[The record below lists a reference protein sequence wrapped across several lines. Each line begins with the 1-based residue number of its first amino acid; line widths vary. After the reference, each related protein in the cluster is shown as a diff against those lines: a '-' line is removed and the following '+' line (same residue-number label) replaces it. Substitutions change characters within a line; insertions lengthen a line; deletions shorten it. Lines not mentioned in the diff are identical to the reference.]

1 MIHPVPLGPVV
12 WRPDP
17 GLAAA
22 AERAGIPAAAEGP
35 DQVLPLDLLGARA
48 GALLRESV
56 LSGEGGL
63 PVTERDLTA
72 MAVARVLGC
81 AWTANVHADRFIAA
95 TGARE
100 LAGDVLARGSAAALA
115 PRAQAIVSFA
125 ERMAA
130 TPPQASAADFT
141 ALRAAGLTDMEI
153 MDVLNV
159 TALTSASARLALAL
173 GNSE

>member
-1 MIHPVPLGPVV
+1 MIRPVPLAAVV

-17 GLAAA
+17 ELAAA
-22 AERAGIPAAAEGP
+22 AERAGIPAGADGP
-35 DQVLPLDLLGARA
+35 DRVLALDLLGARA

-63 PVTERDLTA
+63 PAAERDLTA

-95 TGARE
+95 TGARA
-100 LAGDVLARGSAAALA
+100 LAADVLARGSEADLSA
-115 PRAQAIVSFA
+115 RAEAIVSFA

-173 GNSE
+173 GSSA